1 MDIADAL
8 GPAKESGTIV
18 IRLVVSAEDYGL
30 SAEADA
36 LILRGHREGVV
47 TSVSL
52 VGNAV
57 DFGGAVAGLRGAPEL
72 GVGVALALVG
82 GVPVAPAG
90 QIPTLVR
97 ADGWLRAR
105 GADFALDWCKGA
117 IAAAD
122 VERELEAQIVRVR
135 DAGFAVGHL
144 CTAHSLG
151 FFPGVGSVVERLAR
165 RFSIPGVRAS
175 VEPPGLGWVA
185 EPRRGLETALLS
197 GMAWLTRRRMGSL
210 RHGPV
215 TWGYVESNRL
225 DEVRI
230 LEIIGRLAPGAHELL
245 CHPGGPGGAGEL
257 AALESAKVRTG
268 LAARGIVLCRWQDL
282 F

>member
-1 MDIADAL
+1 MDFADAL
-8 GPAKESGTIV
+8 RRAMESGTIL
-18 IRLVVSAEDYGL
+18 IRLVVSAEDYGS

-57 DFGGAVAGLRGAPEL
+57 EFDGALAGLRGATAI

-82 GVPVAPAG
+82 GTPVAPAAAV
-90 QIPTLVR
+90 PTLVR
-97 ADGWLRAR
+97 ADGRLRGR
-105 GADFALDWCKGA
+105 GAEFALDWFKGA

-122 VERELEAQIVRVR
+122 VERELEAQIARVR
-135 DAGFAVGHL
+135 DAGLTVGHL

-151 FFPGVGSVVERLAR
+151 FVPGVGAVVERLAR
-165 RFSIPGVRAS
+165 RFAIPGVRAS

-185 EPRRGLETALLS
+185 EPRRGLETAVLS
-197 GMAWLTRRRMGSL
+197 GMAWLTRRRMGPL

-215 TWGYVESNRL
+215 TWGYVESDRL

-257 AALESAKVRTG
+257 AALASAKVRTA